1 MHIHQVFSVRSFS
14 TAPPS
19 PGNARGLICFS
30 ALAFHEVT
38 AKEDMLGSRDGRT
51 RQDCHFVT
59 DKQCTIRKKRNIILQ
74 GGIVLYFVGGGGR
87 LNNKILFYLMG
98 PEIDDATAGSTMS
111 VVSTLVSLWFL
122 P

>member
-1 MHIHQVFSVRSFS
+1 MFSVRGFS

-38 AKEDMLGSRDGRT
+38 VKEDMLGSRDGRT

-74 GGIVLYFVGGGGR
+74 GGIVLYYVGGGGR
-87 LNNKILFYLMG
+87 LNNNNLFYLMG

-111 VVSTLVSLWFL
+111 VVSTLVSIWFL

>member
-1 MHIHQVFSVRSFS
+1 MFSVRGFS

-19 PGNARGLICFS
+19 PGNERGLICFS

-38 AKEDMLGSRDGRT
+38 VKEDMLGSRDGRT

-74 GGIVLYFVGGGGR
+74 GGIVLYFVGGRGR
-87 LNNKILFYLMG
+87 LNNNNFVLLDG
-98 PEIDDATAGSTMS
+98 PRN
-111 VVSTLVSLWFL
+111 
-122 P
+122 